1 MTDRLGEYRERLLAG
16 VNEHLDDGEEATTA
30 VLVQRRARW
39 ALPLGIVAALLVSG
53 LLGEGNALVRGGL
66 IGLSIA
72 GVLMYGTTFFTLA
85 RTDRGLVLART
96 SKWSQNRVQ
105 EIADRMPADTSI
117 EHKPGIMTDRLKI
130 GDQSYL
136 MNRQFR
142 IVLQDMIGGDTP
154 RS

>member
-1 MTDRLGEYRERLLAG
+1 MTDRLGEYRERLLTG
-16 VNEHLDDGEEATTA
+16 VNEHLDDGETATMA

-39 ALPLGIVAALLVSG
+39 ALPLGIVAALLVS
-53 LLGEGNALVRGGL
+53 LVLGEGNALVRGAL

-85 RTDRGLVLART
+85 RTQRGLVFART

-105 EIADRMPADTSI
+105 EIVERMPVDTPI
-117 EHKPGIMTDRLKI
+117 EHKPGLMTDRLKI
-130 GDQSYL
+130 EGRSYL

-142 IVLQDMIGGDTP
+142 TVLQDMIGGNTAG
-154 RS
+154 S

>member
-1 MTDRLGEYRERLLAG
+1 MTDRLGEYRERLVGA
-16 VNEHLDDGEEATTA
+16 VNEHLDDGEKAESA

-39 ALPLGIVAALLVSG
+39 ALPLGIVAALVVSG
-53 LLGEGNALVRGGL
+53 FLGEGNALVRGGL

-72 GVLMYGTTFFTLA
+72 GVLMYGTTFFALA

-105 EIADRMPADTSI
+105 EVVERMPADI
-117 EHKPGIMTDRLKI
+117 GIVHKPGIMTDRIKLGEKN
-130 GDQSYL
+130 YL

-142 IVLQDMIGGDTP
+142 SVLQDMIGSPPAPG
-154 RS
+154 